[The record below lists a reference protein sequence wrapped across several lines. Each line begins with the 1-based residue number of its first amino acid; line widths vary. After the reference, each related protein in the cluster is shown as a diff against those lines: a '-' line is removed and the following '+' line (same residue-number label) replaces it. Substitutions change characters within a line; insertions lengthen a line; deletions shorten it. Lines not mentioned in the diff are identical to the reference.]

1 LATKTSTDGLSP
13 EIRGWLDRCLVP
25 QLAREY
31 MAKLEKQV
39 KITATES
46 PEVSR

>member
-1 LATKTSTDGLSP
+1 MTTKTKADEPSA

-31 MAKLEKQV
+31 IAELEKQD
-39 KITATES
+39 KIGVIKN
-46 PEVSR
+46 PEVTR

>member
-1 LATKTSTDGLSP
+1 MTTKTKADEPSA

-25 QLAREY
+25 QLVREY
-31 MAKLEKQV
+31 IAKLERQA
-39 KITATES
+39 KIEATKN

>member
-1 LATKTSTDGLSP
+1 MATETNPGELSP
-13 EIRGWLDRCLVP
+13 EIRSWLDRCLVP

-31 MAKLEKQV
+31 TAKLEKQA
-39 KITATES
+39 KIEATKS

>member
-1 LATKTSTDGLSP
+1 LATKTNTDELSP

-25 QLAREY
+25 QLVREY
-31 MAKLEKQV
+31 MAKLEKRA
-39 KITATES
+39 KIEATKS